1 MENFNFE
8 EELKKLPHCP
18 GCYIMHG
25 SDDTILYVGKAVNL
39 YNRVRSYFRESTKK
53 TAKIQK
59 MVSLISYFEYII
71 TDSELE
77 ALVLE
82 NNLIKEHEPKYNT
95 MLKDDK
101 TYPYIRITMYE
112 DFPRVMIS
120 RTIKR
125 DRCRYFGPYTSAL
138 SVKET
143 VDLINK
149 LYGLRTCN
157 KHIAEGGSKERPCL
171 NYHMKQCGAPC
182 SGNISKEEY
191 GAKVKQALDFLNGNY
206 VDVIKELEDKMKAA
220 AEELRFEEAAG
231 YRELIGHIK
240 AVSQRQKITD
250 TEGENKDYIA
260 LARNEKDVIVQVF
273 FVREGRLIGREH
285 FHMKQTAD
293 DTDREILSSFVRQYY
308 AGTPFVPKEIYIQY
322 EPEDMEMIEELL
334 SLRAGFKVSF
344 KVPKKGQKEKLLEL
358 ARSNAELVL
367 SQDTEK
373 IKREEARTIGAVHQ
387 LEELLD
393 IPSIVRME
401 AFDISN
407 TSGFANVASMVVFEN
422 GKPRKSDYRKFKMK
436 SVTGPDDYSCMREAL
451 TRRFT
456 HTKRHEG
463 EGNEEFDSFARFPDV
478 IMMDGGKGQ
487 VNIALEVLKELGI
500 SIPVCGMVKDDNH
513 RTRGLYYNNV
523 EIPIDTH
530 SEGFHLITRLQ
541 DEAHRFAIEY
551 HRSLRNVAQ
560 VHSVLD
566 EIPGI
571 GEKRR
576 RAIMKSFSGIEE
588 LKEAS
593 PERIAKVP
601 EIPMNVAVQIYDFFH
616 NKSE

>member
-1 MENFNFE
+1 MMENFNVE

-101 TYPYIRITMYE
+101 TYPYIRITLYE
-112 DFPRVMIS
+112 DFPRIMIS

-125 DRCRYFGPYTSAL
+125 DRCKYYGPYTSAL
-138 SVKET
+138 SVNET
-143 VDLINK
+143 IDLLNK

-157 KHIAEGGSKERPCL
+157 KHLSEGEVNDRPCL
-171 NYHMKQCGAPC
+171 NYHMGQCAAPC
-182 SGNISKEEY
+182 AGKISKEEY
-191 GAKVKQALDFLNGNY
+191 GVKVKQALDFLNGDY
-206 VDVIKELEDKMKAA
+206 VDVIKEFEDKMKVAA
-220 AEELRFEEAAG
+220 DELRFEDAAK

-240 AVSQRQKITD
+240 AVAQRQKITD

-273 FVREGRLIGREH
+273 FVREGKLIGREH
-285 FHMKQTAD
+285 FYMKQAVD
-293 DTDREILSSFVRQYY
+293 DSETEILSSFVRQYY

-322 EPEDMEMIEELL
+322 EPEDMATIEEFL
-334 SLRAGFKVSF
+334 SSRAGFKVSI

-387 LEELLD
+387 IEEWLG

-407 TSGFANVASMVVFEN
+407 TSGFANVASMVVFEK
-422 GKPRKSDYRKFKMK
+422 GKPKKSDYRKFKMK

-456 HTKRHEG
+456 HTQRHEG
-463 EGNEEFDSFARFPDV
+463 ETDEFDSFARLPDV
-478 IMMDGGKGQ
+478 LMMDGGKGQ
-487 VNIALEVLKELGI
+487 VNVALDVLKELGI
-500 SIPVCGMVKDDNH
+500 SIPVCGMVKDDKH
-513 RTRGLYYNNV
+513 RTRGLYYNNE

-551 HRSLRNVAQ
+551 HRSLRTVAQ

-588 LKEAS
+588 LKSAS
-593 PERIAKVP
+593 VERIAQVP
-601 EIPMNVAVQIYDFFH
+601 EIPRNVAEQIYAFFH
-616 NKSE
+616 APK